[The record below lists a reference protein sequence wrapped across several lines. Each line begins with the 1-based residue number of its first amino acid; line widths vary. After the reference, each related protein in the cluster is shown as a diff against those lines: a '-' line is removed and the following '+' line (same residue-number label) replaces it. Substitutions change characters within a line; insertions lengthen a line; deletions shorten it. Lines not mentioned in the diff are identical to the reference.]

1 MPERSIA
8 IEEAFSIIK
17 SVYAAFGWNPNS
29 RSSREQRNAWF
40 ASAVACVHYGH
51 PQFNPAGGDSRW
63 CVKDAGGGRPQ
74 SDDVIADRH
83 TREYFDLMPQAG
95 ADNWSWNIGRHSD
108 RLGPE
113 QNIYPPSSASLP
125 GGVTTPPTDPVVP
138 PIVTPPQTGMDPAL
152 AAALGGIHAR
162 LDQVV
167 NVQRELVRVFQELQG
182 AAGGGISGEQMK
194 RLEDVIAEQAK
205 SVLDQVNAH
214 VTAEVG
220 KVDDAGCALKRLR

>member
-1 MPERSIA
+1 MPERTIA

-17 SVYAAFGWNPNS
+17 SVYARFGWNPDS

-51 PQFNPAGGDSRW
+51 PEFNPSGGDPRW
-63 CVKDAGGGRPQ
+63 CIKDAGGGRPQ
-74 SDDVIADRH
+74 SDDIVVNRV
-83 TREYFDLMPQAG
+83 TRAYFDLMPNAG
-95 ADNWSWNIGRHSD
+95 ADNWSWNLGAHSES
-108 RLGPE
+108 LPSE
-113 QNIYPPSSASLP
+113 QNVYPPSEASLP
-125 GGVTTPPTDPVVP
+125 GGAPPSNPGVP
-138 PIVTPPQTGMDPAL
+138 PVVTPPQTGMDPAV

-162 LDQVV
+162 LDQVID
-167 NVQRELVRVFQELQG
+167 VQRELVRVYQSLQG
-182 AAGGGISGEQMK
+182 NVGAGISGEQMK

-205 SVLDQVNAH
+205 SVLDQVNKH